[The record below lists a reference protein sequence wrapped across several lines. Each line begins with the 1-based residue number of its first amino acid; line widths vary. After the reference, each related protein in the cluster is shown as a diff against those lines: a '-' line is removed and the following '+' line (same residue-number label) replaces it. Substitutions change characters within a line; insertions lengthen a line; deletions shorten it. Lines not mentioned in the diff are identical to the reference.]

1 MNPDISIFR
10 SYDIRGIYP
19 DQVNKEIAYKI
30 GRAYGQF
37 LKSENKKDQ
46 STIIVSRDM
55 RLSSGELQQSLIEGL
70 MDQGVNV
77 VDIDLASTP
86 TMYFAVAFYGYDGGI
101 QVTASHN
108 PAEYNGFKLVR
119 KNASPISGQSG
130 IPEIRDM
137 VIANQFINPPK
148 KGKYEKRENTIDRLS
163 DSCQNEWPVDYNIIK
178 PFEIVVDPG
187 NAMGAIDID
196 VIFKP
201 FPCHLIKINFDIDG
215 TFPSHHPDP
224 TIPENLKM
232 LQETI
237 IDNHAD
243 FGIATDG
250 DGDRYVF
257 VDEKG
262 QLIRNEIIRAIAAE
276 SALEQHPGAIIC
288 SDIRPGRI
296 TQDIVTKHGGT
307 NIYAKA
313 GNPLVKEKM
322 IENNSV
328 FGGESS
334 GHYFHKMSYGTF
346 EIPVVFVRK
355 FIEFVSRQ
363 SKPLSEI
370 VKPYQVYFHSGEVN
384 MKVTNVNSV
393 LDKIAQHYSNLDV
406 SQLDG
411 VSVADTDWW
420 FNLRGSNTEPLVRL
434 NLEATSQELMEQ
446 KRDEVLAI
454 IAQT

>member
-1 MNPDISIFR
+1 MINIDPSIFK

-19 DQVNKEIAYKI
+19 DQINKEVAYKF

-37 LKSENKKDQ
+37 LKEENKKDQ

-55 RLSSGELQQSLIEGL
+55 RLSGGEIHQSLVEGL

-77 VDIDLASTP
+77 VDIGLTSTP
-86 TMYFAVAFYGYDGGI
+86 TMYFAVGYYAYDGGI

-108 PAEYNGFKLVR
+108 PKEYNGFKLVR
-119 KNASPISGQSG
+119 KNANPISGQSG

-137 VIANQFINPPK
+137 VIANNFIDPSK
-148 KGKYEKRENTIDRLS
+148 KGEYEKKEDVLDKLS
-163 DSCQNEWPVDYNIIK
+163 ESCQKEWPVDYSVIK
-178 PFEIVVDPG
+178 PFEIVADAG
-187 NAMGAIDID
+187 NAMGAIDME

-215 TFPSHHPDP
+215 SFPSHHPDP
-224 TIPENLKM
+224 TIPENLKS
-232 LQETI
+232 LQETVV
-237 IDNHAD
+237 DNHAD
-243 FGIATDG
+243 LGIATDG

-262 QLIRNEIIRAIAAE
+262 QLIRNEIIRAIVAE
-276 SALEQHPGAIIC
+276 TALEQYPGATIC

-296 TQDIVTKHGGT
+296 TQDVVIKHGGV
-307 NIYAKA
+307 NIFAKA

-322 IENNSV
+322 IENDSV

-346 EIPVVFVRK
+346 EVPVVLVRK
-355 FIEFVSRQ
+355 FTEFVSRQ

-370 VKPYQVYFHSGEVN
+370 VAPYKVYFHSGEIN
-384 MKVTNVNSV
+384 MKVADVKTV
-393 LDKIAQHYSNLDV
+393 LDKIAQNYSDLDV
-406 SQLDG
+406 NRLDG
-411 VSVADTDWW
+411 VTVNSNDWW
-420 FNLRGSNTEPLVRL
+420 FNIRGSNTEPLVRL
-434 NLEATSQELMEQ
+434 NLEAKSQEIMAQ

-454 IAQT
+454 ING

>member
-1 MNPDISIFR
+1 MNVDPSIFK

-19 DQVNKEIAYKI
+19 EQVNKEVAYKI

-37 LKSENKKDQ
+37 LKAENKKDQ

-55 RLSSGELQQSLIEGL
+55 RLSGGELHQSLVEGL
-70 MDQGVNV
+70 IDQGVNV
-77 VDIDLASTP
+77 VDIGLASTP
-86 TMYFAVAFYGYDGGI
+86 TMYFAVGYYGYDGGI

-108 PAEYNGFKLVR
+108 PKEYNGFKLVR
-119 KNASPISGQSG
+119 KSANPISGQTG

-137 VIANQFINPPK
+137 VIADQFEEPIK
-148 KGKYEKRENTIDRLS
+148 KGEYEKREDIMDRLS
-163 DSCQNEWPVDYNIIK
+163 ESCQKEWPVNFKIIK
-178 PFEIVVDPG
+178 PFEIVADPG
-187 NAMGAIDID
+187 NAMGALDME

-201 FPCHLIKINFDIDG
+201 FPCHLIKLNFDIDG
-215 TFPSHHPDP
+215 SFPVHHPDP
-224 TIPENLKM
+224 TIPENLKS
-232 LQETI
+232 LQESV

-243 FGIATDG
+243 LGIATDG

-276 SALEQHPGAIIC
+276 SALEQYPGAVIC

-296 TQDIVTKHGGT
+296 TQDVVTKNGGS
-307 NIYAKA
+307 NIYSKA

-346 EIPVVFVRK
+346 EVPVVLVRK
-355 FIEFVSRQ
+355 FIEFISRQ

-370 VKPYQVYFHSGEVN
+370 VAPYKVYFHSGEVN
-384 MKVTNVNSV
+384 MKVTDVKTV
-393 LDKIAQHYSNLDV
+393 LDKIAQHYSNLDINR
-406 SQLDG
+406 LDG
-411 VSVADTDWW
+411 ISVTDNDWW
-420 FNLRGSNTEPLVRL
+420 FNIRGSNTEPLVRL
-434 NLEATSQELMEQ
+434 NLEAKSQKLMEQ
-446 KRDEVLAI
+446 KRDEVLSI
-454 IAQT
+454 ITKQ

>member
-1 MNPDISIFR
+1 MNIDTSIFR

-37 LKSENKKDQ
+37 LKLENKKDQ

-55 RLSSGELQQSLIEGL
+55 RLSGGELHQSLVEGL

-77 VDIDLASTP
+77 VDIGLASTP
-86 TMYFAVAFYGYDGGI
+86 TMYFAVGYYGYDGGI

-108 PAEYNGFKLVR
+108 PKEYNGFKLVR
-119 KNASPISGQSG
+119 KSANPISGQTG

-137 VIANQFINPPK
+137 VIADQFEEVTK
-148 KGKYEKRENTIDRLS
+148 KGEYEKREDVIDCLS
-163 DSCQNEWPVDYNIIK
+163 ESCQKEWPVDFKVIK
-178 PFEIVVDPG
+178 PFEIVADAG
-187 NAMGAIDID
+187 NAMGALDME

-201 FPCHLIKINFDIDG
+201 FPCHLIRLNFDIDG
-215 TFPSHHPDP
+215 SFPSHHPDP
-224 TIPENLKM
+224 TIPENLKS
-232 LQETI
+232 LQEAV

-243 FGIATDG
+243 LGIATDG

-276 SALEQHPGAIIC
+276 SALEQYPGAVIC
-288 SDIRPGRI
+288 SDVRPGRI
-296 TQDIVTKHGGT
+296 TQDIVTKHGGS

-346 EIPVVFVRK
+346 EVPVVLVRK
-355 FIEFVSRQ
+355 FIEFISRQ
-363 SKPLSEI
+363 SKPLSKI
-370 VKPYQVYFHSGEVN
+370 VAPYKVYFHSGEVN
-384 MKVTNVNSV
+384 MKVTDVKTV
-393 LDKIAQHYSNLDV
+393 LDKIAQHYSKLDV
-406 SQLDG
+406 NRLDG
-411 VSVADTDWW
+411 VSVADNDWW
-420 FNLRGSNTEPLVRL
+420 FNIRGSNTEPLVRL

-446 KRDEVLAI
+446 KRDEILAV
-454 IAQT
+454 IAK